1 MVELGLL
8 GELKVATEGSS
19 ASPFIGRRSGNS
31 SQLQPPPLM
40 AATVAG
46 RRLVGVAERSG
57 GTEATAR
64 RARRGEQLGWVM
76 GWHKHARTCGDD
88 GVEEMGWH
96 EQRAGSLCSRSPG
109 SPAFGQVVRSCESS
123 ACHGHVL
130 LLGAS

>member
-1 MVELGLL
+1 
-8 GELKVATEGSS
+8 
-19 ASPFIGRRSGNS
+19 
-31 SQLQPPPLM
+31 M

-46 RRLVGVAERSG
+46 RRLAGVAEQSG
-57 GTEATAR
+57 GAEATAR
-64 RARRGEQLGWVM
+64 RARQGGGAAAVKGRGGQSPWRPARLWHGEQLGWVM
-76 GWHKHARTCGDD
+76 GQHEHARTCGDD

-96 EQRAGSLCSRSPG
+96 EQRAASLCSSSPG